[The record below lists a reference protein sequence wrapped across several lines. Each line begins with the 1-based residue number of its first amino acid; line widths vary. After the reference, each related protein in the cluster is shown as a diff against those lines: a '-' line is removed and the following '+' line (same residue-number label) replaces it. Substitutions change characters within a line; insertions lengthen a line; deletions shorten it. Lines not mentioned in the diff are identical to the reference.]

1 MSHYLTTTH
10 TDGKEYDPSDFDFV
24 KVDEEE
30 KKRDAQLAA
39 QTGGVAQSYYDITP
53 PGYPL
58 LTSLANNY
66 PGQPMVGVDS
76 IHQATQG
83 GESCKKYINVFLLKI
98 GFSTKK

>member
-1 MSHYLTTTH
+1 MIKEINDFSCSLIKFKSHA
-10 TDGKEYDPSDFDFV
+10 DGKEYDPSDFDFA

-39 QTGGVAQSYYDITP
+39 QTGGVAQSYYDMTP
-53 PGYPL
+53 PGYPP

-76 IHQATQG
+76 IHQETQG
-83 GESCKKYINVFLLKI
+83 GELCKNH
-98 GFSTKK
+98 